1 MNIRDILCAKDTKS
15 SYALFLQLERQAG
28 EDPALFQE
36 QGLYL
41 EMLESDSSYIRVRGF
56 RMLCAVAKWDTE
68 GIIRANLPQILAQ
81 LQDEKPT
88 AVRQCL
94 KALPELATG
103 RPELTEQICERVGG
117 LDLSGYKDSMQPL
130 IRRDAEAFLEKMAQ
144 KK

>member
-1 MNIRDILCAKDTKS
+1 MDIRDILCAKDTKG
-15 SYALFLQLERQAG
+15 SYSLFLQLERQAG

-36 QGLYL
+36 HGLYL
-41 EMLESDSSYIRVRGF
+41 EMLGMESSYLRVRGF
-56 RMLCAVAKWDTE
+56 RMLCAAAKWDTE
-68 GIIRANLPQILAQ
+68 GIIRENLSQILAQ

-94 KALPELATG
+94 KALPELAAG
-103 RPELTEQICERVGG
+103 RPELTEQICERVAA

-130 IRRDAEAFLEKMAQ
+130 IRRDAEAFLEGM